1 MTEQEQK
8 EITLEDIL
16 LNING
21 INSLFNEFD
30 ETKTPKE
37 QANLYHRAA
46 QMVSGGQKEG
56 EEKYDEAITQFTR
69 DPAYAALEIQKYR
82 NILTSH
88 FSEQYE
94 KGKEGIKKTI
104 ESKINENLKLAGNH
118 QGNATSLLATY
129 LADTIK
135 IKKVTQ
141 AEVDENERQNV
152 LSMGLG
158 YAGIIESK
166 KSVEQYRQV
175 EIRKEASKYLKAI
188 NKEDKV
194 TGYVID
200 PNKLDETMK
209 DIKNAASIYGMVNK
223 IETFKEAAKAKE
235 TKQ

>member
-1 MTEQEQK
+1 
-8 EITLEDIL
+8 
-16 LNING
+16 
-21 INSLFNEFD
+21 
-30 ETKTPKE
+30 
-37 QANLYHRAA
+37 
-46 QMVSGGQKEG
+46 
-56 EEKYDEAITQFTR
+56 
-69 DPAYAALEIQKYR
+69 
-82 NILTSH
+82 
-88 FSEQYE
+88 
-94 KGKEGIKKTI
+94 
-104 ESKINENLKLAGNH
+104 
-118 QGNATSLLATY
+118 
-129 LADTIK
+129 
-135 IKKVTQ
+135 
-141 AEVDENERQNV
+141 
-152 LSMGLG
+152 MGLG